1 MFEKINPLG
10 LFISLSLPCPYPKEG
25 MKPSPALPNTACAV
39 PFYKYAFVC
48 LKVSQSPLKSS
59 CNLPPPLKG
68 HCWRCLLETN
78 VIFPFGFKLW
88 RRKINRYSWMELSGE
103 LIPLLWN
110 YGQNLICVSE
120 CILLS
125 YLSMDGLCPSLL
137 LCALMYRN
145 YSKSLLANIWP
156 CPQPWIILLANKNPW
171 LSEQFGESLN
181 VSEKL

>member
-1 MFEKINPLG
+1 M
-10 LFISLSLPCPYPKEG
+10 SLPKGGDET
-25 MKPSPALPNTACAV
+25 KPCLTKHSLCSTILQ
-39 PFYKYAFVC
+39 VC
-48 LKVSQSPLKSS
+48 LRMPESFPKSPQIL
-59 CNLPPPLKG
+59 LQPPPPLKG